1 MSIRGVLCFLLLVV
15 TCIAVAQACDQ
26 ECRLLRL
33 EQAMA
38 QQTDVLRSLL
48 QSNKEMAKTLK
59 DINTDTTFLKWKFIW
74 K

>member
-1 MSIRGVLCFLLLVV
+1 MSIRGVLCFILLIVACV
-15 TCIAVAQACDQ
+15 AVAQACDQ

-38 QQTDVLRSLL
+38 QQTEALRALL
-48 QSNKEMAKTLK
+48 QSSKDVAKTLK
-59 DINTDTTFLKWKFIW
+59 DINSDTNFLKWKFMW